1 MLLSREFG
9 VRLGEAGSHPEVARR
24 RRPTKVGSW
33 LLDPRF
39 PAASPG
45 TRYAGGDG
53 DFRMRTSSR
62 DLIVQIGGYS
72 HENELDLALM
82 VGEFWESGSG
92 SADSRYS
99 SDSDSGFSDLAHLA
113 EKVLLHKRGMT
124 PIESDLQSL
133 VHSLLFSVSE
143 VDLYLIKE
151 EQCNASC
158 IRESLAKLLKL
169 SGYDAAVC
177 SSKWQGT
184 ESIDKVPG
192 GEHEYV
198 DVVLSDSQGSER
210 LIIDID
216 FRSHFEIARAVASYD
231 ALLRSLPVVYVGTL
245 PRLAQFLQVM
255 VDAAK
260 FSLKQNS
267 MPLPP
272 WRSLTY
278 LQAKWCSNYERK
290 LNIDVTN
297 QSISSTD
304 HRQCVGHLES
314 LKTSLKFAIE
324 SERLLKPIANEK
336 KRMKSER
343 GRLSLLCS

>member
-113 EKVLLHKRGMT
+113 EKVLVR
-124 PIESDLQSL
+124 
-133 VHSLLFSVSE
+133 F
-143 VDLYLIKE
+143 
-151 EQCNASC
+151 
-158 IRESLAKLLKL
+158 
-169 SGYDAAVC
+169 
-177 SSKWQGT
+177 
-184 ESIDKVPG
+184 
-192 GEHEYV
+192 
-198 DVVLSDSQGSER
+198 
-210 LIIDID
+210 
-216 FRSHFEIARAVASYD
+216 
-231 ALLRSLPVVYVGTL
+231 
-245 PRLAQFLQVM
+245 
-255 VDAAK
+255 
-260 FSLKQNS
+260 
-267 MPLPP
+267 
-272 WRSLTY
+272 
-278 LQAKWCSNYERK
+278 
-290 LNIDVTN
+290 
-297 QSISSTD
+297 
-304 HRQCVGHLES
+304 
-314 LKTSLKFAIE
+314 
-324 SERLLKPIANEK
+324 
-336 KRMKSER
+336 
-343 GRLSLLCS
+343 